1 MEEKNDPLSLEKSS
15 GFDIQDIMA
24 YDGKPNGLHSF
35 LLQNKDPMYI
45 YGLYF
50 YHNESFETPYLEMV
64 SLDKTILEEKCLS
77 VKDNKCY
84 QDGILMIEPVHIF
97 LLNKVKNKDMF
108 PKKYNILF
116 GKESNLLLTL
126 MIQNKDMLDYPN
138 VYVMNYFFIRD
149 GIEHIAQV
157 LLKIEYDTSST
168 QTMEEFIKELREEFY
183 FQNNNFSK
191 NSIKFD
197 TYYNESM
204 INN

>member
-1 MEEKNDPLSLEKSS
+1 
-15 GFDIQDIMA
+15 
-24 YDGKPNGLHSF
+24 
-35 LLQNKDPMYI
+35 
-45 YGLYF
+45 
-50 YHNESFETPYLEMV
+50 
-64 SLDKTILEEKCLS
+64 
-77 VKDNKCY
+77 
-84 QDGILMIEPVHIF
+84 
-97 LLNKVKNKDMF
+97 MF
-108 PKKYNILF
+108 PKKYDILF

-197 TYYNESM
+197 TYYKESM